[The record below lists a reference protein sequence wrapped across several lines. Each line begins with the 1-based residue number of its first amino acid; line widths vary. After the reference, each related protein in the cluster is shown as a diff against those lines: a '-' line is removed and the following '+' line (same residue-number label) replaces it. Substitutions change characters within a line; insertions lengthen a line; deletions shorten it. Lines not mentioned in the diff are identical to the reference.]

1 MNKRDYKEL
10 YNEILK
16 LESMEECE
24 KFFDDLCT
32 ITELD
37 AMLQRI
43 KAAKM
48 LLEDKT
54 VQEVTKETKISSATL
69 ARISKEKIAD
79 IDVDGKYGDG
89 GYKDILEKKKQYKLW
104 KFWVWLIIKPFSF
117 SHEYYIVKK
126 TITTGGILY

>member
-1 MNKRDYKEL
+1 MKKNDYSEL

-16 LESMEECE
+16 LESIEECE

-32 ITELD
+32 INELE

-54 VQEVTKETKISSATL
+54 FQEVIAETKISSATL
-69 ARISKEKIAD
+69 ARVSKCI
-79 IDVDGKYGDG
+79 KYGDG
-89 GYKDILEKKKQYKLW
+89 GYKDIIEKKK
-104 KFWVWLIIKPFSF
+104 
-117 SHEYYIVKK
+117 
-126 TITTGGILY
+126 